1 MNRLLFLIVII
12 KKVNPRADKIKS
24 GKNGPLTKRG
34 TIRINKIAKTKSNFV
49 SKLFI
54 ILFNDYFAN
63 LSIKFFVDLSMKKSD
78 P

>member
-34 TIRINKIAKTKSNFV
+34 TIRINKIAKRNLILYQSFL
-49 SKLFI
+49 LFYSMI
-54 ILFNDYFAN
+54 ILLIY
-63 LSIKFFVDLSMKKSD
+63 L
-78 P
+78 